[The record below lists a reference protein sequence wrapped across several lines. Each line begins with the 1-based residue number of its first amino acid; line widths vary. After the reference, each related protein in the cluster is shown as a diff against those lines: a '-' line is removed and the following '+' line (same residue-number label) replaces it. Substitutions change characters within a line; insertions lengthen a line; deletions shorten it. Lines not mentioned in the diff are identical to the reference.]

1 MNNININ
8 QIISY
13 IWGIADDY
21 LRDVLVRGKYR
32 DVILPMTVIRRID
45 ALLEPTKEEVEKVHQ
60 FLNEK
65 GMVNQDAALQKASGY
80 VFYNTSKFTLRR
92 LLDEP
97 TQIRENFET
106 YIAGFS
112 PNVREIVQKFKFHNQ
127 LETLE
132 EANVLFKLVERY
144 TDPSLKLENLTSLDM
159 GYVFEELI
167 RKFNEENNEEAG
179 EHFTP
184 RDVVALMTHLMF
196 EPIAD
201 KIESSD
207 YLIYDGACGTG
218 GMLTESQNFLKEL
231 AANKGRKIN
240 LGLYGQEVQPET
252 YAICKS
258 DMMIKGNS
266 PENIKYG
273 STLSNDNFPDMKFD
287 FMIMNP
293 PYGKS
298 WKVDKDTLTDPVT
311 KNIEDPRFQMG
322 IPRSSDGQLLFMV
335 NMLSKM
341 KESTEMGSRIATIHN
356 GSTLFTGDAGS
367 GESEIRKWIIENDWL
382 EAIIALPEDMFYNTG
397 ISTYIWI
404 LSNRKPN
411 RRKEKVQLID
421 ATNYYEKMRKHL
433 GKKSNQLNEMHI
445 QRILDL
451 YINFE
456 ENGDDSKIFDNRDF
470 GYYKI
475 VVERPLRLS
484 TQITEERIKEMREEI
499 ANTPNKYKKINQ
511 YFDVLE
517 SLLKDLFG
525 TENHLDF
532 NIVLN
537 EFSSAINEQ
546 GIKLNKT
553 DIMKLFNFFT
563 KIDEAAEK
571 VMKGK
576 LKKNGYEP
584 NPELRDTE
592 YVPLKEDIQSYFE
605 REVLPN
611 VPDAW
616 IDHDKT
622 VIGYEI
628 SFAKYFYKYVQLRD
642 PDEIFKELLE
652 FEKQS
657 DGLLHLIAEGG
668 KTGE

>member
-45 ALLEPTKEEVEKVHQ
+45 ALLEPTKAEVEKVHQ

-97 TQIRENFET
+97 SQVRENFET

-144 TDPSLKLENLTSLDM
+144 TDPDLKLEKLGSLDM

-218 GMLTESQNFLKEL
+218 GMLTESQNFLKDL
-231 AANKGRKIN
+231 AADKGKKIN

-273 STLSNDNFPDMKFD
+273 STLSNDHFLDMKFD

-298 WKVDKDTLTDPVT
+298 WKVDKDALTDPVT
-311 KNIEDPRFQMG
+311 NNIEDPRFQMG
-322 IPRSSDGQLLFMV
+322 VPRSNDGQLLFMI

-341 KESTEMGSRIATIHN
+341 KESTEMGSRVATIHN
-356 GSTLFTGDAGS
+356 GSALFTGDAGS
-367 GESEIRKWIIENDWL
+367 GESEIRKWVIENDWL

-397 ISTYIWI
+397 IATYIWI
-404 LSNRKPN
+404 LTNRKSEE
-411 RRKEKVQLID
+411 RKGKIQLIN
-421 ATNYYEKMRKHL
+421 ATSYFQKMRRGL
-433 GKKSNQLNEMHI
+433 GQKTCELSETHI
-445 QRILDL
+445 Q
-451 YINFE
+451 
-456 ENGDDSKIFDNRDF
+456 
-470 GYYKI
+470 KI
-475 VVERPLRLS
+475 VEHYTSYEETDESKVFSNDEFGFYQVNVERPLRLS
-484 TQITEERIKEMREEI
+484 TQVTDTRIEI
-499 ANTPNKYKKINQ
+499 MKQIIHEDKKRYKKLIP
-511 YFDVLE
+511 FVDELVDILM
-517 SLLKDLFG
+517 SKLG
-525 TENHLDF
+525 TKKHLDF
-532 NIVLN
+532 NIIQEIFDQEVVN
-537 EFSSAINEQ
+537 R
-546 GIKLNKT
+546 GIKLTNSDKKK
-553 DIMKLFNFFT
+553 IYNFFT
-563 KIDEAAEK
+563 EQDAQAEK
-571 VMKGK
+571 VIKK
-576 LKKNGYEP
+576 KSTNEIIYESDPDLKTKENI
-584 NPELRDTE
+584 
-592 YVPLKEDIQSYFE
+592 PLTEDIDKYFKS
-605 REVLPN
+605 EVLPYT
-611 VPDAW
+611 PDAW
-616 IDHDKT
+616 IDNSKIE
-622 VIGYEI
+622 IGYFI
-628 SFAKYFYKYVQLRD
+628 SFNKYFYEYTELDDVE
-642 PDEIFKELLE
+642 EITNKLFDLE
-652 FEKQS
+652 NESK
-657 DGLLHLIAEGG
+657 GLLHQILSGV
-668 KTGE
+668 K

>member
-45 ALLEPTKEEVEKVHQ
+45 ALLEPTKAEVERVHQ

-97 TQIRENFET
+97 SQIRENFET

-144 TDPSLKLENLTSLDM
+144 TEPELKLENLTNLDM

-184 RDVVALMTHLMF
+184 RDVVALMTNLMF

-231 AANKGRKIN
+231 AAKREKKIN

-273 STLSNDNFPDMKFD
+273 STLSNDHFADMKFD

-298 WKVDKDTLTDPVT
+298 WKVDKDALTDPVA
-311 KNIEDPRFQMG
+311 KNIEDNRFQMG
-322 IPRSSDGQLLFMV
+322 TPSSRDGQLLFMV
-335 NMLSKM
+335 NMLTKM
-341 KESTEMGSRIATIHN
+341 KGSTTLGSRIATIHN
-356 GSTLFTGDAGS
+356 GSALFTGGAGS
-367 GESEIRKWIIENDWL
+367 GESNIRKWIIENDYL
-382 EAIIALPEDMFYNTG
+382 EAIIALPENMFYNTG
-397 ISTYIWI
+397 IVTYIWI
-404 LSNRKPN
+404 LSNRKTPI
-411 RRKEKVQLID
+411 RQGKVQLID
-421 ATNYYEKMRKHL
+421 ASKWFEKMRKNL
-433 GKKSNQLNEMHI
+433 GQKSNELKEEHI
-445 QRILDL
+445 QKILDS
-451 YINFE
+451 YVKFE
-456 ENGDDSKIFDNRDF
+456 ETEESKIFDKEEF

-475 VVERPLRLS
+475 TVERPLRLS
-484 TQITEERIKEMREEI
+484 VQIHDEQIKNMGRAFLE
-499 ANTPNKYKKINQ
+499 NQKKYKKFVSHIVQ
-511 YFDVLE
+511 LE
-517 SLLKDLFG
+517 RLLKETFGLEKHMNYNSVMKDL
-525 TENHLDF
+525 D
-532 NIVLN
+532 
-537 EFSSAINEQ
+537 SALKEAN
-546 GIKLNKT
+546 IKLNKT
-553 DIMKLFNFFT
+553 EKKLLLDFFT
-563 KIDEAAEK
+563 KRDDSAEK
-571 VMKGK
+571 VV
-576 LKKNGYEP
+576 KKKTKSNVEYEP
-584 NPELRDTE
+584 DVDLRDTE
-592 YVPLKEDIQSYFE
+592 KVPLNDDIDEYFE
-605 REVLPN
+605 REVLPYID
-611 VPDAW
+611 DAW
-616 IDHDKT
+616 IDYDKT
-622 VIGYEI
+622 IIGYDI
-628 SFAKYFYKYVQLRD
+628 LFTKYFYKYDELRETKD
-642 PDEIFKELLE
+642 ISYELMEL
-652 FEKQS
+652 EKQS
-657 DGLLHLIAEGG
+657 EGLLHQFLEEV
-668 KTGE
+668 K

>member
-8 QIISY
+8 GIVSY

-32 DVILPMTVIRRID
+32 DVILPMTIIRRID
-45 ALLEPTKEEVEKVHQ
+45 ALLEPTKAEVEKVHH

-97 TQIRENFET
+97 SQIRENFET

-144 TDPSLKLENLTSLDM
+144 TDPELKLENLTNLDM

-201 KIESSD
+201 KIASSD

-231 AANKGRKIN
+231 ASKKGKKIN

-252 YAICKS
+252 FAICKS

-273 STLSNDNFPDMKFD
+273 STLSNDQFPDMKFD

-298 WKVDKDTLTDPVT
+298 WKVDKDALTDPVT

-322 IPRSSDGQLLFMV
+322 TPRSNDGQLLFMV

-341 KESTEMGSRIATIHN
+341 KESTELGSRIATIHN
-356 GSTLFTGDAGS
+356 GSALFTGDAGQ
-367 GESEIRKWIIENDWL
+367 GESEIRRWIIENDYL

-397 ISTYIWI
+397 ISTYVWI
-404 LSNRKPN
+404 LTNRKPKE
-411 RRKEKVQLID
+411 RKGKVQLINAVD
-421 ATNYYEKMRKHL
+421 FNQKLRRNLGQKNCELNNDHIREIVEK
-433 GKKSNQLNEMHI
+433 
-445 QRILDL
+445 
-451 YINFE
+451 YINFKE
-456 ENGDDSKIFDNRDF
+456 DEHSKTFSNNDF

-475 VVERPLRLS
+475 TVERPLRVS
-484 TQITEERIKEMREEI
+484 MKITDERVNIF
-499 ANTPNKYKKINQ
+499 NKKIGEDPKKYSNLKQ
-511 YFDVLE
+511 Y
-517 SLLKDLFG
+517 SSDLTDILIQNFG
-525 TENHLDF
+525 NEKYMDF
-532 NIVLN
+532 NEVLDKFN
-537 EFSSAINEQ
+537 LEINKS
-546 GIKLNKT
+546 GIKLNKS
-553 DIMKLFNFFT
+553 DKKKLFEFFT
-563 KIDEAAEK
+563 ERDEKAEK
-571 VMKGK
+571 VIKSKGK
-576 LKKNGYEP
+576 NGIEYDP
-584 NPELRDTE
+584 DPELRGIE
-592 YVPLKEDIQSYFE
+592 NVPMKRDINEYFE
-605 REVLPN
+605 EEVLKYID
-611 VPDAW
+611 DAW
-616 IDHDKT
+616 IDHSKT

-628 SFAKYFYKYVQLRD
+628 VFAKHFYKYLKPRNLND
-642 PDEIFKELLE
+642 LTLDLLE
-652 FEKQS
+652 LEKQS
-657 DGLLHLIAEGG
+657 EGLLHNILEVR
-668 KTGE
+668 

>member
-45 ALLEPTKEEVEKVHQ
+45 ALLEPTKGEVEKVHQ

-97 TQIRENFET
+97 SQIRENFET
-106 YIAGFS
+106 YISGFS

-144 TDPSLKLENLTSLDM
+144 TDPDLKLENLTNLDM

-231 AANKGRKIN
+231 AANKGKKIN

-273 STLSNDNFPDMKFD
+273 STLSNDHFPDMKFD

-311 KNIEDPRFQMG
+311 NNIEDPRFQMG
-322 IPRSSDGQLLFMV
+322 VPRSNDGQLLFMV

-356 GSTLFTGDAGS
+356 GSALFTGDAGS
-367 GESEIRKWIIENDWL
+367 GESNIRKWIIENDWL
-382 EAIIALPEDMFYNTG
+382 EAIIALPENMFYNTG
-397 ISTYIWI
+397 IATYVWI
-404 LSNRKPN
+404 LTNRKPVN
-411 RRKEKVQLID
+411 RKGKVQLID
-421 ATNYYEKMRKHL
+421 ATSFYDKIRRNL
-433 GKKSNQLNEMHI
+433 GQKNCELSEEHIKSIVDIYMNFKGAENALIIPNNEFG
-445 QRILDL
+445 
-451 YINFE
+451 Y
-456 ENGDDSKIFDNRDF
+456 SKIT
-470 GYYKI
+470 
-475 VVERPLRLS
+475 VERPLRLL
-484 TQITEERIKEMREEI
+484 TKIT
-499 ANTPNKYKKINQ
+499 NDKINLMKRS
-511 YFDVLE
+511 FNDDIKKHKKLIPIVDKIVE
-517 SLLKDLFG
+517 LLIQCFG
-525 TENHLDF
+525 TEEHWDF
-532 NIVLN
+532 NRVQK
-537 EFSSAINEQ
+537 EFERSVKSD
-546 GIKLNKT
+546 GIKLTKSDIKKILNYYTVRDERAEGVIKKKT
-553 DIMKLFNFFT
+553 
-563 KIDEAAEK
+563 
-571 VMKGK
+571 
-576 LKKNGYEP
+576 KNGTEYEP
-584 NPELRDTE
+584 DPQLRDTE
-592 YVPLKEDIQSYFE
+592 NVPLKADIQHYFQT
-605 REVLPN
+605 EVLPYAS
-611 VPDAW
+611 DAW
-616 IDHDKT
+616 IDESKT
-622 VIGYEI
+622 TVGYEI
-628 SFAKYFYKYVQLRD
+628 SFNKYFYKYEQVRNIED
-642 PDEIFKELLE
+642 ISNELIELE
-652 FEKQS
+652 RQS
-657 DGLLHLIAEGG
+657 EGLLHRIISEVI
-668 KTGE
+668 

>member
-45 ALLEPTKEEVEKVHQ
+45 ALLEPTKGEVEKVHQ

-97 TQIRENFET
+97 SQIRENFET

-132 EANVLFKLVERY
+132 EANVLFKLIERY
-144 TDPSLKLENLTSLDM
+144 TDPDLKLENLTNLDM

-231 AANKGRKIN
+231 AANKGKKIN

-273 STLSNDNFPDMKFD
+273 STLSNDHFPDMKFD

-298 WKVDKDTLTDPVT
+298 WKVDKDALTDPIS
-311 KNIEDPRFQMG
+311 KNIEDPRFEMG
-322 IPRSSDGQLLFMV
+322 VPRANDGQLLFMV

-356 GSTLFTGDAGS
+356 GSALFTGDAGQ
-367 GESEIRKWIIENDWL
+367 GESEIRKWIIENDYL
-382 EAIIALPEDMFYNTG
+382 EAIIALPENMFYNTD

-404 LSNRKPN
+404 LTNRKPAH
-411 RRKEKVQLID
+411 RKGKIQLID
-421 ATNYYEKMRKHL
+421 ATSLYLKMKKSL
-433 GKKSNQLNEMHI
+433 GKKSYELTDEHIKRITEIYTSFENE
-445 QRILDL
+445 
-451 YINFE
+451 
-456 ENGDDSKIFDNRDF
+456 GKSKLFNNEDF
-470 GYYKI
+470 GLNKI
-475 VVERPLRLS
+475 VVEQPLRLS
-484 TQITEERIKEMREEI
+484 IEVTPIRINEFKKAVTDNSKKFRKIVNKEEEI
-499 ANTPNKYKKINQ
+499 LDILNDILNGNISMDYNYVSKTFIEQAKKREYKFTKNEVKQ
-511 YFDVLE
+511 VLE
-517 SLLKDLFG
+517 FFSDRD
-525 TENHLDF
+525 EN
-532 NIVLN
+532 
-537 EFSSAINEQ
+537 
-546 GIKLNKT
+546 
-553 DIMKLFNFFT
+553 
-563 KIDEAAEK
+563 AEK
-571 VMKGK
+571 VI
-576 LKKNGYEP
+576 KKKSKNSVEYEP
-584 NPELRDTE
+584 DTELRDFE
-592 YVPLKEDIQSYFE
+592 YVPLSEDIDTYFE
-605 REVLPN
+605 REVLPFKH
-611 VPDAW
+611 DAW
-616 IDHDKT
+616 IDYSKT
-622 VIGYEI
+622 VKGYEI
-628 SFAKYFYKYVQLRD
+628 IFTKHFYNYDKLREL
-642 PDEIFKELLE
+642 DEIIRDLHEIEENSK
-652 FEKQS
+652 
-657 DGLLHLIAEGG
+657 GLLHLIKREVQPD
-668 KTGE
+668 